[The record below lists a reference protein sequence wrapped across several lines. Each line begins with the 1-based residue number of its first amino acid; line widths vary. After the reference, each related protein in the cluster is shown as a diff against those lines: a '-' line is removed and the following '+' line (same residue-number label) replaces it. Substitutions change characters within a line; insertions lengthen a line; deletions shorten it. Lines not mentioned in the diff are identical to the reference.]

1 MKIQAQTKQPLAA
14 LTVDGTNSG
23 APDPGKLPKTP
34 KIRLAK
40 RRPSKSPGEISDSDA
55 GTKGSGRVSLE
66 YLNSAAQRV
75 FIAGTFNDWNPCAHA
90 LTALEHGKWAVEL
103 TLEPGRYEYRLVV
116 DDQWTDDP
124 RATEQIANPY
134 GGTNSVLQV

>member
-1 MKIQAQTKQPLAA
+1 MKTQAQTKQLAGTLDA
-14 LTVDGTNSG
+14 DGTSGKASDPGKFPKAPKARSPKRRDAKSLTAISNSG
-23 APDPGKLPKTP
+23 ARTL
-34 KIRLAK
+34 
-40 RRPSKSPGEISDSDA
+40 
-55 GTKGSGRVSLE
+55 GSGSVSLE
-66 YLNSAAQRV
+66 YLNSAAQKV

-90 LTALEHGKWAVEL
+90 LTALAHGKWTVEL